1 MAENFSLSSKIKFVG
16 LLSCLFLIQSVAQAQ
31 VRAKQPSVSGAKART
46 VIQNSKSNSALLL
59 AQNAKAAESSGQIS
73 AQVTQQPA
81 PAKNWSLALGVDYNV
96 SSVKEEAV
104 EQETSLEYTINPSY
118 SFSEKLSMSVLGSI
132 NQQRTG
138 AKETLA
144 SDTVASLS
152 YKGYQISESLALRHG
167 VSALLPTSRKS
178 QEEDR
183 YKGGLRLS
191 NGISLNLSPWFDAT
205 YMLGIQRNVHEFNV
219 NQDGKANIQW
229 QVRHQL
235 DLGLHLTDSFSLKGM
250 GRYSAGTTYE
260 NFNRYS
266 FVTDV
271 SAEYEIFKDFTA
283 SVGVGNDGP
292 ALKNNGVDSNI
303 SVYDEKSSTYH
314 AGFGYTF

>member
-1 MAENFSLSSKIKFVG
+1 MIEIFSFNSKTGFAA
-16 LLSCLFLIQSVAQAQ
+16 LLSLICLMSPVAFAQ
-31 VRAKQPSVSGAKART
+31 TRAKPAAAVKTRPVGMMQKQKP
-46 VIQNSKSNSALLL
+46 LLL
-59 AQNAKAAESSGQIS
+59 AQNQAPQMAESAGQIS
-73 AQVTQQPA
+73 AQAKVDEA
-81 PAKNWSLALGVDYNV
+81 PAKSWGLALAIDYLV

-104 EQETSLEYTINPSY
+104 EQETSVDYTINPSY
-118 SFSEKLSMSVLGSI
+118 AFSKDLSLSVVGSV

-144 SDTVASLS
+144 ADTVASLS
-152 YKGYQISESLALRHG
+152 YKGYQIAESANLKHAIAALI
-167 VSALLPTSRKS
+167 PTSRKS

-183 YKGGLRLS
+183 YKGGVRLS
-191 NGISLNLSPWFDAT
+191 NGIAFILGPWFDAS
-205 YMLGIQRNVHEFNV
+205 YMLGLQRNVHEFNV
-219 NQDGKANIQW
+219 NADGKANIQW

-235 DLGLHLTDSFSLKGM
+235 DLGLHLTDSFSIKGI
-250 GRYSAGTTYE
+250 GRYSVGYTYE

-271 SAEYEIFKDFTA
+271 TAEYELFKNF
-283 SVGVGNDGP
+283 SVSAGVGNDGP

-314 AGFGYTF
+314 AGIGYTF